1 MKTYGFIWGCWC
13 IVILLTSSICFISIK
28 DSKNKNYD
36 GETVAAVGESIPVPL
51 YEVAASFPKMV
62 GNSKE
67 EDLRAEIS
75 LKAKSAVKGNRW
87 GLTLDQ
93 EEKELLA
100 RIMMLEAGGEPDLGQ
115 QAVAEVIFNR
125 VRSPLF
131 PDTVYEVL
139 SQKTDGFYQFS
150 SWEDREKKNAEPTQR
165 IIDNIEVVLEGNTEI
180 LPYETVYFSISGENN
195 QVQVVIGNHVFCN

>member
-1 MKTYGFIWGCWC
+1 MKTYRFIWGCLS
-13 IVILLTSSICFISIK
+13 IVIILTGCICFISSR
-28 DSKNKNYD
+28 DNNYKNYD
-36 GETVAAVGESIPVPL
+36 GESVAAIVESIPVPL
-51 YEVAASFPKMV
+51 CEVPTPSIKMA
-62 GNSKE
+62 GISKE
-67 EDLRAEIS
+67 ET
-75 LKAKSAVKGNRW
+75 LKAEKSIKSKTALKGNRW
-87 GLTLDQ
+87 GITLDQ

-125 VRSPLF
+125 IHSPLF

-139 SQKTDGFYQFS
+139 SQESDGFFQFS

-165 IIDNIEVVLEGNTEI
+165 IIDNIETVLDGKTEI

-195 QVQVVIGNHVFCN
+195 RVQAVIGNHVFCN